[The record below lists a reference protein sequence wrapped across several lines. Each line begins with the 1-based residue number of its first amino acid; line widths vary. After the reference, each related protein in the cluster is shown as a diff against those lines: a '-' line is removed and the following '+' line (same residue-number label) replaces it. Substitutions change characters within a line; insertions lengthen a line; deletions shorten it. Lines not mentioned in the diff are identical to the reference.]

1 MKLINPVSPA
11 VVNHYETPISNSMD
25 MVCEGILCESNSE
38 IDDLEFEF
46 DPTVKE

>member
-1 MKLINPVSPA
+1 MKKLYSFSPSQLSGYQTPV
-11 VVNHYETPISNSMD
+11 SNSMD